1 VGRAE
6 EDLHDRLLERVARS
20 YFADGML
27 QNDIA
32 AAEHLSRPSVSR
44 LLAEA
49 RARGVVQFRIG
60 PPVDRVREL
69 EAELRRRTGL
79 RRCVVAANKP
89 RALYGTSSRLGYVAA
104 RYLESQIAG
113 VGLLGVASS
122 RSLSSLA
129 DSLAAGHRPDLKVV
143 DLLGCLPGGRSGE
156 SGRAGSCSAGEASG
170 PNTAQ
175 LIAARLDA
183 VFRALPAPFV
193 YRSGSARDAAL
204 GSELVRGSL
213 ELGQRCDLALVGVGS
228 MQRFDGTG
236 VYSPVTARELEVF
249 AGRGAVGHLC
259 GHFLRADGSLVDTK
273 EAPFL
278 LGIGADELRRV
289 PRRIAVAAGRQKVA
303 PIAAAIS
310 AGMISELVTDH
321 LTADALL
328 QLLQGQNGTPSPRPR
343 PTGAAG

>member
-6 EDLHDRLLERVARS
+6 EDLHDELLGRVARS
-20 YFADGML
+20 YFVDGML

-69 EAELRRRTGL
+69 ETHLRRRTGL
-79 RRCVVAANKP
+79 RRCVVATNKP

-104 RYLESQIAG
+104 RYLESQLAAAR
-113 VGLLGVASS
+113 LLGVASS
-122 RSLSSLA
+122 RSLSSVA
-129 DSLAAGHRPDLKVV
+129 DSLATARRPDLTVV
-143 DLLGCLPGGRSGE
+143 DLLGCPPGGRLGGTGKAE
-156 SGRAGSCSAGEASG
+156 EDGRIADGSG

-175 LIAARLDA
+175 LISVRLGAA
-183 VFRALPAPFV
+183 FRALPAPFV
-193 YRSGSARDAAL
+193 YRSGPARDAAL

-213 ELGQRCDLALVGVGS
+213 ELGQRCDVALVGIGS

-236 VYSPVTARELEVF
+236 VYSPITAQEL
-249 AGRGAVGHLC
+249 ARLAAQGAVGHLC
-259 GHFLRADGSLVDTK
+259 GHFLRADGSLV
-273 EAPFL
+273 EAENAPFV
-278 LGIGADELRRV
+278 LGIVADGLQHI
-289 PRRIAVAAGRQKVA
+289 PQRIAVAAGRHKVA

-310 AGMISELVTDH
+310 GGMISELVTDH
-321 LTADALL
+321 ATAAALL
-328 QLLQGQNGTPSPRPR
+328 LLLQG
-343 PTGAAG
+343 